1 MHVTTLLT
9 PTNCLRC
16 LSVSHCLIS
25 YNETPSRQEVEYYSY
40 FCQRRKNYFEEIGI
54 FQKCV
59 LFIEVTYQNQ

>member
-54 FQKCV
+54 FQK
-59 LFIEVTYQNQ
+59 